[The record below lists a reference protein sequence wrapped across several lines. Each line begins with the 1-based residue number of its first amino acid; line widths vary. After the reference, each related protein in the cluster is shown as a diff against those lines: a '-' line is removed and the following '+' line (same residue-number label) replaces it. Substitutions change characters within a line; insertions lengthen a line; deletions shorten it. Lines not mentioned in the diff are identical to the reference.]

1 MAARTHSLSLSLSL
15 FVHYVTLKSVFQSK
29 TRADQAAG
37 KKDLSDPG
45 SSDDTVRGRDTLQ
58 TAGC

>member
-1 MAARTHSLSLSLSL
+1 MAARTHALSLSLSL
-15 FVHYVTLKSVFQSK
+15 IVHYVTLKSVFQSK
-29 TRADQAAG
+29 TGADQAAG

-45 SSDDTVRGRDTLQ
+45 SSDDPGRGRDTLQ